1 MLWSTLLMV
10 TGIALVFVGRRV
22 SSRAGYHF
30 DHDRNVHVFVIG
42 DPKAQE
48 AAVPWLAGGLILLFA
63 GLVWFFIAFV
73 VWTVSGDSEATP
85 AVTTAPVRESS
96 PASPHS
102 GIRVDQEE
110 RTDTGE
116 AEQIDNSTTAEGA
129 SLVAHGAPLAD
140 AAPPAA
146 LPHEND
152 SAHEDSRLPDFS
164 KPSFPTRF
172 WTDVTGKY
180 QVEAK
185 LIEVR
190 DSGARL
196 LKANGEEAVVP
207 LEKLSES
214 DRRYIQSQVQTLP

>member
-30 DHDRNVHVFVIG
+30 DHDRNVHVIVIG

-48 AAVPWLAGGLILLFA
+48 AAVPWIAGGLILLLA
-63 GLVWFFIAFV
+63 GLVWFFVAFV
-73 VWTVSGDSEATP
+73 VWTVSGDSEAGP
-85 AVTTAPVRESS
+85 AVTTTPVRESS
-96 PASPHS
+96 PAPPSS
-102 GIRVDQEE
+102 GIRVDREE
-110 RTDTGE
+110 TTDTGE
-116 AEQIDNSTTAEGA
+116 AGQIDNSTPAEGA
-129 SLVAHGAPLAD
+129 SLVAPGAPLAD
-140 AAPPAA
+140 AAPSAA

-152 SAHEDSRLPDFS
+152 PAHEDSRLPDSS
-164 KPSFPTRF
+164 KSHFPARF

-185 LIEVR
+185 MIEVR
-190 DSGARL
+190 DGVARL
-196 LKANGEEAVVP
+196 LKANGEEALVP

-214 DRRYIQSQVQTLP
+214 DRRYIRSQVQTLP